1 MKPRTTRLR
10 RAWNIWLVLP
20 EVARLAAI
28 LAGFVFIAWCA
39 G

>member
-28 LAGFVFIAWCA
+28 LAAVAFVASLIP
-39 G
+39 